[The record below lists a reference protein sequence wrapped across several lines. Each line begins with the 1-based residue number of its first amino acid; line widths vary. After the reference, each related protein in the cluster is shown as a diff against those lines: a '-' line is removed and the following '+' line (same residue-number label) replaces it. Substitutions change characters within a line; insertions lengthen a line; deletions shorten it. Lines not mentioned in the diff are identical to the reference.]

1 VAIHDE
7 DDGLSLSGTIVLII
21 LLIRVALG
29 ALVALVK
36 CKDKM

>member
-1 VAIHDE
+1 MAIHDE
-7 DDGLSLSGTIVLII
+7 DDGLSMSWTIMLLI
-21 LLIRVALG
+21 LLIRVALV